1 MKVLRFF
8 GFLSLLLSCSSVAIA
23 QQTSEVTVTFNEP
36 FFDALLD
43 ALFQNG
49 GPPEIPISRTQRSE
63 ISSVQTAAYHGPC
76 TETIKLLRENQ
87 SVRTAVR
94 FRDGK
99 IYMPIAFSGGYN
111 PPLVG
116 CVEFSG
122 YAETNVDLEYDRQN
136 KRLIG
141 TVRVLSVSLNGTA
154 GMGSSI
160 LTKMVQSAIDKRM
173 NPIEIIRA
181 DKLSFSIPVQN
192 SVLKMEAAAI
202 RSEVV
207 NNTLLV
213 HIDYTFPK

>member
-1 MKVLRFF
+1 MLNRSLVIGLLTVLFF
-8 GFLSLLLSCSSVAIA
+8 ASASA
-23 QQTSEVTVTFNEP
+23 QQTSEVTLTFNEQ

-49 GPPEIPISRTQRSE
+49 GPPEIPLSKNKTSNVAI
-63 ISSVQTAAYHGPC
+63 QTAAFRGPC
-76 TETIKLLRENQ
+76 TESIKLLRENQ
-87 SVRTAVR
+87 SIRTAVR

-116 CVEFSG
+116 CVDFSG
-122 YAETNVDLEYDRQN
+122 YAESNIDLEYDRQN

-141 TVRVLSVSLNGTA
+141 TARVLNVSLNGTG
-154 GMGSSI
+154 GMGSSL

-173 NPIEIIRA
+173 NPIEIVRA
-181 DKLSFSIPVQN
+181 DKLSFAIPIQN
-192 SVLKMEAAAI
+192 STIKMEATGIHA
-202 RSEVV
+202 EVA

>member
-1 MKVLRFF
+1 MLNRSPIVILLTVLFF
-8 GFLSLLLSCSSVAIA
+8 ASASA
-23 QQTSEVTVTFNEP
+23 QQTSEVTITFNEQ

-49 GPPEIPISRTQRSE
+49 GPPEIPLSKKETASN
-63 ISSVQTAAYHGPC
+63 SSIQTAAYRGAC
-76 TETIKLLRENQ
+76 TESIKLLRENQ

-116 CVEFSG
+116 CVDFSG
-122 YAETNVDLEYDRQN
+122 YAESNIDLEYDRQN

-141 TVRVLSVSLNGTA
+141 TARVLNVSLNGTG
-154 GMGSSI
+154 GMGSSL

-181 DKLSFSIPVQN
+181 DKLSFAIPIQN
-192 SVLKMEAAAI
+192 STIKMEATGIHA
-202 RSEVV
+202 EVA